1 MSNFDIEQCKKDGGM
16 AIHNAYGEVTIIIF
30 EKDPDLLRVAQATL
44 DQRYYLV
51 SDEYLTNISK
61 KKKKKITIYV
71 YEDDKGEL
79 YATQYLNYLVYG
91 FKLKDKK
98 ELEYEI

>member
-1 MSNFDIEQCKKDGGM
+1 
-16 AIHNAYGEVTIIIF
+16 
-30 EKDPDLLRVAQATL
+30 
-44 DQRYYLV
+44 V
-51 SDEYLTNISK
+51 SDEYLTNIPK

-98 ELEYEI
+98 ELEYDT

>member
-1 MSNFDIEQCKKDGGM
+1 M
-16 AIHNAYGEVTIIIF
+16 AMNEHFGEVKIIVF
-30 EKDPDLLRVAQATL
+30 EKDPDGYYIAQKTEDL
-44 DQRYYLV
+44 RYYIV
-51 SDEYLTNISK
+51 SDEYLTNIPK

-91 FKLKDKK
+91 FKLKHTIEK
-98 ELEYEI
+98 EYEI